1 MSKKGIE
8 IPLDKETY
16 RALEFLAKREGLT
29 VDEAAAKIVK
39 EMYDKLKAK
48 ES

>member
-1 MSKKGIE
+1 MKVK
-8 IPLDKETY
+8 LDRETY

-29 VDEAAAKIVK
+29 VDEFAAKIVTEK
-39 EMYDKLKAK
+39 YDELKAK